1 MPFPVLDVSSAPAL
15 ARPLLEGA
23 RKKFGFVPNLL
34 GVLASS
40 PAALR
45 AYLSVSDAL
54 ADSRLTAAEQQIVA
68 IAVSAENGCGYCVA
82 AHSAMAAMAKAP
94 GQAVHAARSGDV
106 ATDARLEALRRFATV
121 VVETRGRPETDE
133 VSRFLVAGF
142 DGGQILD
149 VLTIVAMKTLSNY
162 TNHLAETPLDESF
175 AAQRWESPMP
185 ALAAGPVG

>member
-54 ADSRLTAAEQQIVA
+54 ADTRLTAPEQQIVA

-82 AHSAMAAMAKAP
+82 AHSALAAMAKAP
-94 GQAVHAARSGDV
+94 ADAVQAARSGEA
-106 ATDARLEALRRFATV
+106 ATDTRLEALRRFASA
-121 VVETRGRPETDE
+121 VVETRGRPGIDE
-133 VSRFLVAGF
+133 VSRFLAAGF
-142 DGGQILD
+142 DDGQILD

-162 TNHLAETPLDESF
+162 TNHLAETPLDEPF
-175 AAQRWESPMP
+175 AAQRWES
-185 ALAAGPVG
+185 AAPSFAARPVG